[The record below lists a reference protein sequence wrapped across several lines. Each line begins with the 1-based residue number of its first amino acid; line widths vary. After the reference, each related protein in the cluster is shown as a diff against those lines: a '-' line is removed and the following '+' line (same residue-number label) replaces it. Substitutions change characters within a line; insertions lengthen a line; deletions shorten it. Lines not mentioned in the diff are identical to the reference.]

1 MWDHITAG
9 YFNWL
14 WYDVHTYERYTA
26 EMAINVKTKTR
37 KGGSKGVKDVLVSL
51 PQNSRTIFKLLAEM
65 QLASLK
71 EGKGAG
77 GRFQLFYEICEAKL
91 YASSKDVFNGYLREF
106 FDAKLLKKVKHQAK
120 ETIIIN
126 LDASSLEELLKGWA
140 W

>member
-26 EMAINVKTKTR
+26 EMTINVKTKTR

-65 QLASLK
+65 QMASLK
-71 EGKGAG
+71 EGKRAG
-77 GRFQLFYEICEAKL
+77 VVGM
-91 YASSKDVFNGYLREF
+91 DVSVRGVVGNATVVGFLR
-106 FDAKLLKKVKHQAK
+106 A
-120 ETIIIN
+120 ETG
-126 LDASSLEELLKGWA
+126 DTMF
-140 W
+140 